1 MAKGLYL
8 TLMIGPAVPVVA
20 PKVVM
25 DALTGIQVT
34 SSRERS
40 GFQINFSVG
49 KNSTLLNTM
58 LPAGYFDPIT
68 TRVIIVATVNGMPNV
83 LIDGFVTA
91 HQLSPSSEPGKSTLT
106 ITGEDISV
114 AMDLFELI
122 IPLPAMPDVA
132 KVYTVLA
139 PFAFL
144 GVVPVV
150 IPPAISPVQSPT
162 TKWESINKQTVL
174 GYLKSLAQ
182 NCGYVFNIFPGP
194 APGQNTAYFGP
205 EVNLPIPQPALSI
218 NMDAHTNVEALSFS
232 MDGLAKKLRVYTIL
246 DPITKKITIPIP
258 VPNVNVLKPPM
269 GIRPTQPLWKAG
281 FADEFAK
288 DQPDKALQKIMGD
301 IMSSAKNPPAVK
313 GNGSL
318 DVMRYKGILRSGMMV
333 GVRGAGNAYDGL
345 YYVDS
350 VTHDIKPG
358 QYKQNFTISRDGL
371 ISNTPFVSL

>member
-1 MAKGLYL
+1 
-8 TLMIGPAVPVVA
+8 MIGPAVPVNA

-34 SSRERS
+34 NSKERS
-40 GFQINFSVG
+40 GFQISFSVG
-49 KNSTLLNTM
+49 KDSALLNNM

-68 TRVIIVATVNGMPNV
+68 TRVIIIATVQGSPTV
-83 LIDGFVTA
+83 LMDGFVTN

-122 IPLPAMPDVA
+122 IPLPAMPDIA

-139 PFAFL
+139 PFSFL

-150 IPPAISPVQSPT
+150 IPSPISPILSPT
-162 TKWESINKQTVL
+162 DKWNSINKQTPL
-174 GYLKSLAQ
+174 AYLKSLAQ
-182 NCGYVFNIFPGP
+182 NCGNVFYIIPGP
-194 APGQNTAYFGP
+194 SVGQSIAYFGP
-205 EVNLPIPQPALSI
+205 EINLPIPQAALSV
-218 NMDAHTNVEALSFS
+218 NMDAHTNVDALSFT
-232 MDGLAKKLRVYTIL
+232 MDGLAKKIRVYTIF

-269 GIRPTQPLWKAG
+269 GLRSTQPIWKAG
-281 FADEFAK
+281 FAGEFSK
-288 DQPDKALQKIMGD
+288 EKPDAALQKIMGD
-301 IMSSAKNPPAVK
+301 IMSSSKNPLAVK

-318 DVMRYKGILRSGMMV
+318 DVLRYKGILRAGMRV
-333 GVRGAGNAYDGL
+333 GVRGGGIAYDGM

-350 VTHDIKPG
+350 VTHNIKPG
-358 QYKQNFTISRDGL
+358 EYKQSFTLSRDG
-371 ISNTPFVSL
+371 IVSDTSFVRI